1 LARERILT
9 DNNVP
14 ALSEPRSPL
23 LLGTSAQ
30 EPTATL
36 AERLFQTLTDA
47 IMQGELPLGSKISEP
62 ALARRYGVSR
72 GPLREALHRLQE
84 RKLITRSANHGARV
98 IERTPQALYELF
110 VVREALEG
118 IAVREAV
125 LRCSEDDLAAL
136 HDSVLR
142 HEAEVRALSE
152 YEPHVPGS
160 PSHDFHFLIAH
171 ASRNP
176 FLITLLCS
184 ELYPLL
190 RVFRAQ
196 ANESRERREQSV
208 MEHKR
213 ILTAMQ
219 ERDAELAEILVRRHI
234 AAARRSREVLFPP
247 NSPSAEPVPL
257 PRPRRRSRNQ

>member
-1 LARERILT
+1 LS
-9 DNNVP
+9 DSPVP
-14 ALSEPRSPL
+14 ALPEPRNPL
-23 LLGTSAQ
+23 LPDPAAQ
-30 EPTATL
+30 ESTATL
-36 AERLFQTLTDA
+36 AERLFEKLTDA

-84 RKLITRSANHGARV
+84 RKLITRSANLGARV
-98 IERTPQALYELF
+98 VERTPQALYELF

-118 IAVREAV
+118 IAAREAV

-136 HDSVLR
+136 HDSVVR

-176 FLITLLCS
+176 FLISLLRS

-219 ERDAELAEILVRRHI
+219 DRDAELAEILVRRHV
-234 AAARRSREVLFPP
+234 ANARRSREMLFPP
-247 NSPSAEPVPL
+247 NVPPAEAATTPPAG
-257 PRPRRRSRNQ
+257 RRSRRR

>member
-1 LARERILT
+1 LSDTYR
-9 DNNVP
+9 P
-14 ALSEPRSPL
+14 ALPELRTPRL
-23 LLGTSAQ
+23 LDISAPPPA
-30 EPTATL
+30 ETL
-36 AERLFQTLTDA
+36 AERLFEKLTDA

-125 LRCSEDDLAAL
+125 LRCSDADIEAL
-136 HDSVLR
+136 RDSVIR
-142 HEAEVRALSE
+142 HEAEVEALSE
-152 YEPHVPGS
+152 SEPYVHGS
-160 PSHDFHFLIAH
+160 PNRDFHFLIAY

-176 FLITLLCS
+176 LLVSLLCA

-190 RVFRAQ
+190 RLFRAQ
-196 ANESRERREQSV
+196 TNDTRERRQQSV

-213 ILTAMQ
+213 ILTAME
-219 ERDAELAEILVRRHI
+219 ERDPELAEMLMRRHI
-234 AAARRSREVLFPP
+234 ASARRSREVLFPSNRP
-247 NSPSAEPVPL
+247 SVEPAAPPSAPK
-257 PRPRRRSRNQ
+257 RSRAR

>member
-1 LARERILT
+1 LP
-9 DNNVP
+9 DPHSP
-14 ALSEPRSPL
+14 ALAEPRTAQL
-23 LLGTSAQ
+23 LELPAPNGAG
-30 EPTATL
+30 TL
-36 AERLFQTLTDA
+36 AERLVETLTDA

-84 RKLITRSANHGARV
+84 RKLITRSANLGARV
-98 IERTPQALYELF
+98 VERTPQALYELF

-118 IAVREAV
+118 IAAREAV

-136 HDSVLR
+136 QDSVLR
-142 HEAEVRALSE
+142 HEAELRTLPEHA
-152 YEPHVPGS
+152 PHVPDA

-176 FLITLLCS
+176 FLISLLCE

-196 ANESRERREQSV
+196 ADESRERREQSV

-219 ERDAELAEILVRRHI
+219 ERDADLAEILVRRHVSN
-234 AAARRSREVLFPP
+234 ARRSREVLFPP
-247 NSPSAEPVPL
+247 NVPSPEPAP
-257 PRPRRRSRNQ
+257 PARPRRRSRSQ

>member
-1 LARERILT
+1 LSDST
-9 DNNVP
+9 VS
-14 ALSEPRSPL
+14 ALPEPRNPL
-23 LLGTSAQ
+23 LPDAAAQ

-47 IMQGELPLGSKISEP
+47 ILQGELPLGSKISEP

-125 LRCSEDDLAAL
+125 LRCSDADIQAL
-136 HDSVLR
+136 RDSVVR
-142 HEAEVRALSE
+142 HEAEVQALSE
-152 YEPHVPGS
+152 SEPYVHGS
-160 PSHDFHFLIAH
+160 PNRDFHFLIAY

-176 FLITLLCS
+176 FLISLLCA

-190 RVFRAQ
+190 RLFRAQ
-196 ANESRERREQSV
+196 TNDTRKRREQSV

-213 ILTAMQ
+213 ILTAME
-219 ERDAELAEILVRRHI
+219 ERDPELAEVLMRRHI

-247 NSPSAEPVPL
+247 NTPSPEPVAL
-257 PRPRRRSRNQ
+257 PRTRRRSRTR

>member
-1 LARERILT
+1 LPDRHS
-9 DNNVP
+9 P
-14 ALSEPRSPL
+14 ALPEPRTAQL
-23 LLGTSAQ
+23 LDVPGPNGAG
-30 EPTATL
+30 TL
-36 AERLFQTLTDA
+36 AERLVEKLTDA

-84 RKLITRSANHGARV
+84 RKLITRSANLGARV
-98 IERTPQALYELF
+98 VERTPQALYELF

-118 IAVREAV
+118 IAAREAV

-136 HDSVLR
+136 HDSVVR
-142 HEAEVRALSE
+142 HEAELRALSE

-176 FLITLLCS
+176 FLISLLCE

-196 ANESRERREQSV
+196 ANESIERRQQSV

-219 ERDAELAEILVRRHI
+219 ERDADLAEILVRRHI

-247 NSPSAEPVPL
+247 NVPTSEPTPA
-257 PRPRRRSRNQ
+257 PRSRRRSRSQ